1 MYNNDSEQI
10 INNNFPKLTSIYI
23 LYIIT
28 TMRYST
34 LIISKKMIE
43 KLFIVVNNFIRLTYL
58 YIFIIK
64 IDL

>member
-1 MYNNDSEQI
+1 
-10 INNNFPKLTSIYI
+10 
-23 LYIIT
+23 
-28 TMRYST
+28 MRYST

-43 KLFIVVNNFIRLTYL
+43 KLFTVVNNFIRLTYL

>member
-28 TMRYST
+28 TMRYNT
-34 LIISKKMIE
+34 LIILKKMIE
-43 KLFIVVNNFIRLTYL
+43 KLFTVVNNFIRLTYL

>member
-28 TMRYST
+28 IMRYST

-43 KLFIVVNNFIRLTYL
+43 KLFTVVNNFIHLTYL

>member
-28 TMRYST
+28 TMRYNT
-34 LIISKKMIE
+34 PIILKK
-43 KLFIVVNNFIRLTYL
+43 
-58 YIFIIK
+58 
-64 IDL
+64 

>member
-23 LYIIT
+23 LYVIT

-34 LIISKKMIE
+34 LIISKTMIE
-43 KLFIVVNNFIRLTYL
+43 KLFTVVNNFIRLTYL